1 MFRTRAHT
9 SRNRLLRHYSRRLPG
24 HRSQRRISV
33 WVWASVWV
41 SDLEQESTIVSRG
54 KAMMS
59 AESLGKKPIQNTS
72 QATPAKMILGMP
84 QLVNQATVAPLL
96 TLNDVASMLAVSK
109 AWVRDHATRRNPRI
123 PVVRFGG
130 RRAVLRF
137 RREDVTRF
145 ISEHLVSTE
154 ERGI

>member
-1 MFRTRAHT
+1 M
-9 SRNRLLRHYSRRLPG
+9 G
-24 HRSQRRISV
+24 
-33 WVWASVWV
+33 
-41 SDLEQESTIVSRG
+41 EQSIQ
-54 KAMMS
+54 KA
-59 AESLGKKPIQNTS
+59 S
-72 QATPAKMILGMP
+72 QATPAKMILGRP

-96 TLNDVASMLAVSK
+96 TMNDVASMLAVSK